1 MTVDVSFQ
9 VCNVLL
15 LSGMVGPR
23 LMNLETLKKIAELS
37 GFGFASKR
45 IAFPGHISHSA
56 TDCIVSFPGKYSE
69 SWDRAVS
76 SIQNNAYSLACVFLT
91 DADAGLGKHASS
103 PATPGKCWCQQ
114 IYGPIPA
121 SAYLSVVETSIAEQN
136 SNQKLAF
143 ARADAEAMG
152 QRLVIKQDQG
162 EMEWEQELAEALR
175 DAEKRCAENQELAP
189 WGCQWFEDWK
199 NNVDRAAQHHQT
211 LHVFYFEGCKG
222 KGKML
227 WDQLSDKQARQDA
240 RKSSGLGASQTAEVA
255 YLDKVGLRYVEHD
268 IMEFEDF
275 LASHNYQA

>member
-1 MTVDVSFQ
+1 M
-9 VCNVLL
+9 
-15 LSGMVGPR
+15 
-23 LMNLETLKKIAELS
+23 
-37 GFGFASKR
+37 
-45 IAFPGHISHSA
+45 
-56 TDCIVSFPGKYSE
+56 
-69 SWDRAVS
+69 
-76 SIQNNAYSLACVFLT
+76 
-91 DADAGLGKHASS
+91 
-103 PATPGKCWCQQ
+103 
-114 IYGPIPA
+114 
-121 SAYLSVVETSIAEQN
+121 VETSIAEQN